1 MDATAVIFEKP
12 GTLALDQVSLVDPRD
27 GDVIIESLF
36 SGISTGTERLLWEG
50 RMPEFPG
57 MGYPLVPGYETV
69 GRVVEVCGA
78 SRFKKD
84 ELVFVPGSSGYRDVR
99 GLFGGTASRIVVSAD
114 RIASFKGCA
123 EVDAT
128 LMALAATA
136 HHAVTL
142 SSTALPDLVIG
153 NGVLGRLAARMIV
166 ALGGEAPTIWEA
178 NPARRSGSEGF
189 NVIAPDQSGEQ
200 RYHTV
205 LDVSGDSSIIDQIAP
220 VLKPGGEIVLAG
232 FYSKNISFAFPPMF
246 MKEARFRI
254 AAEWQKTDLGKT
266 VSLVADGK
274 LGLGGLVTHTRAFG
288 QAHDA
293 YETAFG
299 DPECLKM
306 VLDWREFE

>member
-1 MDATAVIFEKP
+1 
-12 GTLALDQVSLVDPRD
+12 
-27 GDVIIESLF
+27 F

-69 GRVVEVCGA
+69 GRVVEVCGN
-78 SRFKKD
+78 SPFK
-84 ELVFVPGSSGYRDVR
+84 EGQLVFVPGSSGYRDVR
-99 GLFGGTASRIVVSAD
+99 GLFGGTASRIVVSAE
-114 RIASFKGCA
+114 RIASFEGC
-123 EVDAT
+123 EEIDAT

-142 SSTALPDLVIG
+142 SNTQLPDLVIG
-153 NGVLGRLAARMIV
+153 NGVLGRLASRMIV
-166 ALGGEAPTIWEA
+166 ALGGEAPLIWEA
-178 NPARRSGSEGF
+178 NPARRKGSEGF
-189 NVIAPDQSGEQ
+189 EVIEPGSSSDKQF
-200 RYHTV
+200 HTV

-220 VLKPGGEIVLAG
+220 VLKSGGEIVLAG
-232 FYSKNISFAFPPMF
+232 FYSSNISFAFPPVF

-254 AAEWQKTDLGKT
+254 AAEWQKRDLEKT
-266 VSLVADGK
+266 VGLVADGK
-274 LGLGGLVTHTRAFG
+274 LGLGGLVTHTRAVG

-299 DPECLKM
+299 DPGCLKM